1 MSSLLIQN
9 ATAVVTMNEGRET
22 LYGVDILC
30 DDGVIQSISQ
40 SGKPRSPHESAVPS
54 ISADAVIDADG
65 MIVYPGLINTHHHLY
80 QSMTRNISR
89 VQHLELFDWLKALYQ
104 VWKGIDEEA
113 VYYGALVGLGELLKS
128 GCTTSC
134 DHHYVFPKAAGYRL
148 IDAELEAAAELGIRM
163 VACRGSMSKGEKHGG
178 LPPDNLVEDIDDI
191 LQDSERLI
199 NKYHDPSATSM
210 RRIALAPCSP
220 FSVSDDLMRET
231 ASIARMSG
239 VRLHTH
245 LAETRD
251 EELDCLEKTG
261 MRPLAYMES
270 LGWLGPDVW
279 FAHGVHFTGDE
290 VNLLAVSSTGVAHC
304 PTSNM
309 KLSSGR
315 AGLEAFLE
323 AGVPVGLG
331 VDGSASNDC
340 SNMIS
345 EIRTCYLLHRLE
357 LGPCAPRPEDIL
369 HVATVGGASVIGWPE
384 LGRIA
389 VGHPADMFAVDASN
403 FDWVGAESGP
413 MAALATLG
421 CQRPVSFTIVAG
433 KVVVSDGE
441 LVNVD
446 EPTLAEQA
454 RKISRRLC
462 AS

>member
-178 LPPDNLVEDIDDI
+178 LPPDNLVETLMICFAGC
-191 LQDSERLI
+191 
-199 NKYHDPSATSM
+199 N
-210 RRIALAPCSP
+210 AL
-220 FSVSDDLMRET
+220 
-231 ASIARMSG
+231 
-239 VRLHTH
+239 
-245 LAETRD
+245 
-251 EELDCLEKTG
+251 
-261 MRPLAYMES
+261 
-270 LGWLGPDVW
+270 
-279 FAHGVHFTGDE
+279 
-290 VNLLAVSSTGVAHC
+290 
-304 PTSNM
+304 
-309 KLSSGR
+309 
-315 AGLEAFLE
+315 
-323 AGVPVGLG
+323 
-331 VDGSASNDC
+331 
-340 SNMIS
+340 
-345 EIRTCYLLHRLE
+345 
-357 LGPCAPRPEDIL
+357 
-369 HVATVGGASVIGWPE
+369 
-384 LGRIA
+384 
-389 VGHPADMFAVDASN
+389 
-403 FDWVGAESGP
+403 
-413 MAALATLG
+413 
-421 CQRPVSFTIVAG
+421 
-433 KVVVSDGE
+433 
-441 LVNVD
+441 
-446 EPTLAEQA
+446 
-454 RKISRRLC
+454 
-462 AS
+462 